1 MALLKTENISVSYD
15 GTKIIEDINIELN
28 DGELVCLLGVS
39 GSGKST
45 LFNVISG
52 LLTPDS
58 GHVLFKGEDITGR
71 SGMFSYMLQKD
82 LLLPY
87 KTIID
92 NVILPLTLKGI
103 SKKDARKRVLPYF
116 EEFGI
121 SGCERK
127 YPNQLSGGMR
137 QRVMIAMALAC
148 EPDILIA
155 DEPTTAL
162 DVTIQAQILDLMR
175 DLQKK
180 MGMAIIM
187 ITHDLGVVAQMCD
200 EVIVMYAGSICE
212 QGTADEIFYNPRHE
226 YTKGLMRSIP
236 TAENNGQRLEPITG
250 TPIDLLNMPK
260 GCPFAPRCEA
270 AMKICLKE
278 KPVRMLINDDHMA
291 TCWMNVKKGVEDG
304 SITEE
309 GGVPC
314 V

>member
-137 QRVMIAMALAC
+137 QRAALLTRLHC
-148 EPDILIA
+148 
-155 DEPTTAL
+155 
-162 DVTIQAQILDLMR
+162 LMNPFPLSIR
-175 DLQKK
+175 LPR
-180 MGMAIIM
+180 AICIHG
-187 ITHDLGVVAQMCD
+187 I
-200 EVIVMYAGSICE
+200 SI
-212 QGTADEIFYNPRHE
+212 
-226 YTKGLMRSIP
+226 S
-236 TAENNGQRLEPITG
+236 
-250 TPIDLLNMPK
+250 
-260 GCPFAPRCEA
+260 
-270 AMKICLKE
+270 
-278 KPVRMLINDDHMA
+278 
-291 TCWMNVKKGVEDG
+291 
-304 SITEE
+304 
-309 GGVPC
+309 
-314 V
+314 

>member
-103 SKKDARKRVLPYF
+103 SKKDARK
-116 EEFGI
+116 
-121 SGCERK
+121 
-127 YPNQLSGGMR
+127 
-137 QRVMIAMALAC
+137 
-148 EPDILIA
+148 
-155 DEPTTAL
+155 
-162 DVTIQAQILDLMR
+162 
-175 DLQKK
+175 
-180 MGMAIIM
+180 
-187 ITHDLGVVAQMCD
+187 
-200 EVIVMYAGSICE
+200 
-212 QGTADEIFYNPRHE
+212 
-226 YTKGLMRSIP
+226 
-236 TAENNGQRLEPITG
+236 
-250 TPIDLLNMPK
+250 
-260 GCPFAPRCEA
+260 
-270 AMKICLKE
+270 
-278 KPVRMLINDDHMA
+278 
-291 TCWMNVKKGVEDG
+291 TCSSVF
-304 SITEE
+304 
-309 GGVPC
+309 
-314 V
+314 